1 MGWEKLVL
9 GHYTSTFYCH
19 MMSIDCHG
27 PLQGHFLLLRV
38 EYILPLVI
46 TQSLFIA
53 WVEKNLPRAITRSLF
68 IDMGWVYLPWVI
80 TRSLFI
86 ATGWVYLA
94 MSCYKVTF
102 YCNGLRN
109 TCHWSLHNHFL
120 LPWVKKNLTLVITQ
134 SLFIATWW
142 VYLATG
148 HYKVTFY
155 CHGWV
160 YLATGQYKVTFYW
173 NWLRKLAT
181 GHYTITFY
189 SHLV

>member
-53 WVEKNLPRAITRSLF
+53 WVTRSLF
-68 IDMGWVYLPWVI
+68 IDMGSVYLPWVI

-86 ATGWVYLA
+86 AMGWVYLA

-155 CHGWV
+155 CHGMSIPCHES
-160 YLATGQYKVTFYW
+160 LQGHF
-173 NWLRKLAT
+173 LLKLVEKT
-181 GHYTITFY
+181 CHGSLHNHFY